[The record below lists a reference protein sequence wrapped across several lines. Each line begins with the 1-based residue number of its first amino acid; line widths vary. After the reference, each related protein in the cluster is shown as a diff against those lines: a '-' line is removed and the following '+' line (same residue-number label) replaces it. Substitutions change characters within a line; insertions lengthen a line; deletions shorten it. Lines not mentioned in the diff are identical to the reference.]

1 MAVTFESLRG
11 QNPSLQ
17 CYHGAIFLSI
27 LRNKIGHIWEKK
39 APYKDWLF
47 NSPSSEVPLRKVLP
61 FLTLSLTQAGDGFET
76 SGVIGQL

>member
-1 MAVTFESLRG
+1 MALTFESLRG

-17 CYHGAIFLSI
+17 YYHGAIFLSI
-27 LRNKIGHIWEKK
+27 LRNKIGPIWERK
-39 APYKDWLF
+39 APKDWLF